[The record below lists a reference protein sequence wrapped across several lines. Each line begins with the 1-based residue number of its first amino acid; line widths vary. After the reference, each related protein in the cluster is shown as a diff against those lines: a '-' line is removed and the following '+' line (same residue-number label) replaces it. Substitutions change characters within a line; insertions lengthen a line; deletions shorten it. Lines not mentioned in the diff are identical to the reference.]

1 MKFRPFFPHRPQP
14 FRPAVRIEN
23 RDGRT
28 EVVGLDVWH
37 SFWRDPYH
45 LFLTVPW
52 SFFAG
57 IVATLYFAINAGF
70 AFLYLLDPVA
80 IAGVKT
86 PTFFDA
92 FFFSVQTFA
101 SIGYG
106 VLNPQSFYANVVV
119 TIEALS
125 SLFGIALVT
134 GLIFARFTKSS
145 AKILFSKVAVVHTHN
160 GIPTLSFRAANERRN
175 NILSA
180 QLRVF
185 LMRDEISLEGEFMR
199 RFYELKL
206 ERNYSPSFTIGWT
219 VMHQIDPESPLFG
232 CTQESLMQVHAQ
244 IVVSLSG
251 IDETIAN
258 AIHARYTYSAQ
269 SILFNHRL
277 VDTLRTTV
285 DGHGYIDYA
294 RFHDAEPIESIQGY
308 TTRKSMP

>member
-1 MKFRPFFPHRPQP
+1 MKIRPFVQLNPKP

-23 RDGRT
+23 KDGRT
-28 EVVGLDVWH
+28 EVVGLGVWH
-37 SFWRDPYH
+37 AFWRDPYH

-57 IVATLYFAINAGF
+57 IVAALYFAINAGF
-70 AFLYLLDPVA
+70 ACLYLLDPGA

-86 PTFFDA
+86 PNFFDA

-106 VLNPQSFYANVVV
+106 VLNPQSLYANVVV
-119 TIEALS
+119 AIEALS

-145 AKILFSKVAVVHTHN
+145 AKVLFSKFAVINSHN
-160 GIPTLSFRAANERRN
+160 GTPTLIFRAANERRN

-180 QLRVF
+180 KLRVF
-185 LMRDEISLEGEFMR
+185 LMRDEVSLEGEFMR

-219 VMHQIDPESPLFG
+219 AMHKIDQDSPLFG
-232 CTQESLMQVHAQ
+232 CTQESLLQVHAQ
-244 IVVSLSG
+244 LVVSLSG

-258 AIHARYTYSAQ
+258 TIHARHTYSTQ

-277 VDTLRTTV
+277 VDILSTTAE
-285 DGHGYIDYA
+285 GHGYIDYT
-294 RFHDAEPIESIQGY
+294 RFHDTEPTI
-308 TTRKSMP
+308 